1 MFSLLDKVNYKN
13 KQYQIYAIMWDF
25 EYGGSYYGV
34 GEVRSLENSITRHP
48 ITKNKIM
55 IVKDIR
61 LDNIIHWIY
70 SRDLLRGSLGVTLFT
85 DEIMGNIRLLKY
97 MQKHNLTLIKK
108 NLSCGVEIAYKFDS
122 LLGTYSLYIENILI
136 IKSNKYK
143 DLLSYLIDFEGEED
157 ESIDN

>member
-25 EYGGSYYGV
+25 EDGGSYYGV
-34 GEVRSLENSITRHP
+34 GEVRSFENSINTKVKYIRHP
-48 ITKNKIM
+48 ISGNKIM

-70 SRDLLRGSLGVTLFT
+70 SRDLLRWSLDVTLFT
-85 DEIMGNIRLLKY
+85 DEIMGDIRLLKY

-136 IKSNKYK
+136 IKSNNYI
-143 DLLSYLIDFEGEED
+143 DLLSYLIDFER
-157 ESIDN
+157 